1 MYDSSKKFVLLKSP
15 PTKLKFNN
23 KNSAKAT
30 TIGNKIIIFQHD
42 MKMAGIYDINE
53 DKWSAEE
60 YKSKDSYKITDLV
73 KIPQ

>member
-1 MYDSSKKFVLLKSP
+1 MKSLPFKLKSG
-15 PTKLKFNN
+15 FNN
-23 KNSAKAT
+23 TAKAT

-53 DKWSAEE
+53 DKWSTEK

-73 KIPQ
+73 KIPQI